1 MKTAVIVFVNSRD
14 QHSRFLGKAL
24 YTLLSRQY
32 YIFSRFESQFPM
44 CRIENTL
51 AKIKEVVQ
59 NTGIDRIIV
68 SFGVR
73 LLPSNLSSVE
83 KLIEKRTDNLVFL
96 KKLRGSKTWS
106 LVNGR
111 LSFDNYRIADTGIFI
126 LNSEDVLQTKE
137 NHFNKFIRD
146 LIVADKLK
154 PVFVKWWVFSNSRR

>member
-1 MKTAVIVFVNSRD
+1 
-14 QHSRFLGKAL
+14 
-24 YTLLSRQY
+24 
-32 YIFSRFESQFPM
+32 M